1 MTFINKKLNN
11 KIEIVVG
18 KLNLNSNID
27 KAWSDLS
34 IDFLNAVYLEINKN
48 SSNRKYSDLITFG
61 FWCRKSNLNNLK
73 LNYQNK
79 YKMFGRGNVLHITP
93 SNASMNFA
101 FSLAMGLLSGNSNIV
116 RLPNRV
122 FLQTKILCNII
133 KKLIKKNNFKSISDR
148 ICIIKYKKS
157 DEISSHL
164 SSQVDARIIWGGDE
178 TIKQFKKYETKPRCV
193 DLNFS
198 NRYSISLIK
207 TSSKLKLQ
215 NRDIKNLALRF
226 YNDAY
231 LMDQQGCSSP
241 QAIIWLGEKE
251 NSFKNKFWNELA
263 KIVERKYNSDL
274 STAGK
279 KISLIS
285 ESAILSK
292 SKFRT
297 NYKNFKLIR
306 LNLNNPTNEIEK
318 IKCQFGTFVD
328 INLKDLKNLKKI
340 VSKKTQTLTYYGIDP
355 KEVEN
360 IIYKYRLNGIDR
372 IVPIGRAF
380 DMGPIWDGYDTITSL
395 SRIIGR

>member
-133 KKLIKKNNFKSISDR
+133 KKLIKNHF
-148 ICIIKYKKS
+148 
-157 DEISSHL
+157 L
-164 SSQVDARIIWGGDE
+164 
-178 TIKQFKKYETKPRCV
+178 
-193 DLNFS
+193 
-198 NRYSISLIK
+198 
-207 TSSKLKLQ
+207 
-215 NRDIKNLALRF
+215 
-226 YNDAY
+226 
-231 LMDQQGCSSP
+231 
-241 QAIIWLGEKE
+241 
-251 NSFKNKFWNELA
+251 
-263 KIVERKYNSDL
+263 
-274 STAGK
+274 
-279 KISLIS
+279 
-285 ESAILSK
+285 
-292 SKFRT
+292 
-297 NYKNFKLIR
+297 
-306 LNLNNPTNEIEK
+306 
-318 IKCQFGTFVD
+318 
-328 INLKDLKNLKKI
+328 
-340 VSKKTQTLTYYGIDP
+340 
-355 KEVEN
+355 
-360 IIYKYRLNGIDR
+360 
-372 IVPIGRAF
+372 
-380 DMGPIWDGYDTITSL
+380 
-395 SRIIGR
+395 